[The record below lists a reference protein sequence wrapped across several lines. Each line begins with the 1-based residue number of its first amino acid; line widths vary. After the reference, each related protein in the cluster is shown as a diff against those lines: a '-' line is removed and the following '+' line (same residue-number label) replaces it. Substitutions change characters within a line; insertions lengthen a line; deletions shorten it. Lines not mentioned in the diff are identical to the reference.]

1 VRLKR
6 GGAVALVLAMAIT
19 ACSQAKSP
27 SRGQAG
33 ASGSTASASSAPP
46 TSVRVVATGDM
57 IAHDAILQEGKQADG
72 SYAFD
77 GMLTNM
83 KPYFARADV
92 RFCNEATPAG
102 GPDFPIKGYPVF
114 NAPIEWSRAIE
125 GVGCNLINL
134 GTNHTNDHGQPL
146 IDAFRASW
154 DGRPGVLAATGANRT
169 QAEHDAIAYF
179 TVNGVKFAFL
189 TYLTYN
195 NSQNG
200 TAYGVNDYTT
210 AGAKA
215 QIAEARANAD
225 IIIVSM
231 RWGTEDQP
239 DVNST
244 QRQDALELADDG
256 ADIVLGHGPHSL
268 QPVERLTGAGG
279 RETIVWYSLG
289 NFLNAQLPLSELIG
303 GFAVM
308 DIDVATK
315 KVASIGFLPTF
326 SHYTWTPAQQ
336 AAHDLLA
343 RHDFSMYALD
353 KAGAVLGDVQD
364 GSTVEDQTNAL
375 NVELNKDTKVAI
387 LTSEQYL
394 QR

>member
-1 VRLKR
+1 MMRRVAVLALLAL
-6 GGAVALVLAMAIT
+6 AVA
-19 ACSQAKSP
+19 ACSQSKSP
-27 SRGQAG
+27 TPGQAG
-33 ASGSTASASSAPP
+33 APGTVASSSSAAP

-57 IAHDAILQEGKQADG
+57 IAHDAILQEGKRADG

-83 KPYFARADV
+83 KPYFSRADV
-92 RFCNEATPAG
+92 RFCNEATPAAG
-102 GPDFPIKGYPVF
+102 TSFPIKGYPVF
-114 NAPIEWSRAIE
+114 NAPVEWSRAIE

-134 GTNHTNDHGQPL
+134 GTNHTNDYGQPV
-146 IDAFRASW
+146 IDATRAAW
-154 DGRPGVLAATGANRT
+154 DGRPGVLAATGANRD

-195 NSQNG
+195 NTHDG
-200 TAYGVNDYTT
+200 TAFGVNTYST

-215 QIAEARANAD
+215 QIAEARQQAD

-231 RWGTEDQP
+231 RWGTEDVP

-244 QRQDALELADDG
+244 QRQDAQELADAG

-268 QPVERLTGAGG
+268 QPVERLTGASG

-289 NFLNAQLPLSELIG
+289 NFLNAQLPIEELVG

-315 KVASIGFLPTF
+315 KVTSLGFLPTF

-336 AAHDLLA
+336 AAHDLLS
-343 RHDFSMYALD
+343 RHDFAMYALD
-353 KAGAVLGDVQD
+353 KAAAVLGDVQD
-364 GSTVEDQTNAL
+364 GSTVEDQSNRVNVTL
-375 NVELNKDTKVAI
+375 NHDTKVAI
-387 LTSEQYL
+387 LTSDQYL
-394 QR
+394 AR